1 MNKIIVCGFPH
12 CGTSILKSVIGHC
25 EEVCEII
32 KEKKHIEQ
40 PSVSHKYTLCKDPF
54 PLSSKFDYSDYT
66 KIMIMRNP
74 VYVFS
79 SLNRRF
85 DREIG
90 RTCLPDNHSIE
101 SYIQALSIF
110 DEINSGE
117 NNFHKLIYS
126 QIFENDFLEIRKLL
140 DSLDLNYDDKIFDN
154 SLWFNRIICRDVWSK
169 KDGIISPKKHAA
181 YRTYQI
187 NQPFSN
193 KNDSDKIHLSEQQIM
208 EIKQSEIINK
218 YFDTSMVG

>member
-1 MNKIIVCGFPH
+1 M
-12 CGTSILKSVIGHC
+12 
-25 EEVCEII
+25 CEII

-40 PSVSHKYTLCKDPF
+40 PSVSHKYTLCKYPF
-54 PLSSKFDYSDYT
+54 PLSLEGDYGDYT

-85 DREIG
+85 DREVG

-154 SLWFNRIICRDVWSK
+154 SLWFNRIVCRDVWSK
-169 KDGIISPKKHAA
+169 KDGIISPKKHEA

-193 KNDSDKIHLSEQQIM
+193 KNDSDKIHLSKQQIM